1 MQYHI
6 FCKETHK
13 YLCTYTN
20 AESLN
25 TLDTTRCYYKEETV
39 LIAYANDSN
48 PLANKYRTTDNNY
61 VSRSS
66 RNKSNSSSQSSNSSN
81 SGYSSFLA
89 EVNDLAKLNK
99 SSGEQLVT
107 QMENEPLRKI
117 PRLSDN
123 KKFLGRLRATRR
135 YIDSVDNSHHSVINS
150 TSVDN
155 SYHARAYSHTASD
168 SCSSDSSSSD
178 SSSSCDYGSY

>member
-1 MQYHI
+1 MLYHI

-48 PLANKYRTTDNNY
+48 PLANKYRTTDNND

-89 EVNDLAKLNK
+89 EVNDYKENIFLYKDKLY
-99 SSGEQLVT
+99 SVLVNIGN
-107 QMENEPLRKI
+107 MEERFIVLEDGTKVNVP
-117 PRLSDN
+117 
-123 KKFLGRLRATRR
+123 
-135 YIDSVDNSHHSVINS
+135 
-150 TSVDN
+150 
-155 SYHARAYSHTASD
+155 
-168 SCSSDSSSSD
+168 
-178 SSSSCDYGSY
+178 

>member
-48 PLANKYRTTDNNY
+48 PLANKYHTTDNND

-89 EVNDLAKLNK
+89 EVNDLVKLNK

-107 QMENEPLRKI
+107 QMENEPLRKV
-117 PRLSDN
+117 PKLSDN

-135 YIDSVDNSHHSVINS
+135 YIDSVDNSHPSVINS

-155 SYHARAYSHTASD
+155 SNHAHTSSG

-178 SSSSCDYGSY
+178 SSYSCDSGSY

>member
-1 MQYHI
+1 MQYYI

-48 PLANKYRTTDNNY
+48 PLANKYHTTDNND

-107 QMENEPLRKI
+107 QMENEPLRKV
-117 PRLSDN
+117 PKLSDN
-123 KKFLGRLRATRR
+123 KKFLGRLRATRI
-135 YIDSVDNSHHSVINS
+135 YVTCGNDELPS
-150 TSVDN
+150 
-155 SYHARAYSHTASD
+155 
-168 SCSSDSSSSD
+168 
-178 SSSSCDYGSY
+178 